1 MKPMSGFTRR
11 TATVEPRSRAF
22 SGSPAALRPAYGV
35 LLLALAVVAIP
46 RAHSQEID
54 RSPLAPPDTSSPR
67 ATLKSFRTNMEQ
79 AFRAYYEERE
89 FRFPD
94 SVAATIRAVACLDSS
109 QLPPVRVKRLA
120 TETALILNDVLDRV
134 PLPPDD
140 EIPDAQTMA
149 ELPSN
154 VPRVWRIPG
163 TEIEIARV
171 MAGRGAGKYLFSSRT
186 VARAREFYELARDLS
201 YRPGAMDG
209 LYERIVH
216 EPGPWISGPWFRA
229 LPDWAKRIVVGQSL
243 WKWIAMVATACVWL
257 LLVYLADRFT
267 RPKGGEPRYWLR
279 FFLAVAL
286 LPVTLAI
293 RRFYEFQLV
302 VVGPAYVAVDNIIVI
317 LFFVIGA
324 VAILNLGAA
333 IAATIIA
340 SPKIEKHSLDA
351 NLVSVGCRTVAWLCA
366 ILLLAKGAGDLGVP
380 LAAVITSLGVGG
392 IAFAL
397 AARPTLEN
405 LIAGVTLYLDKP
417 VRIGQFCQ
425 FEDVLGTVE
434 RIGLRSTR
442 IRRWGGNLLSIPNA
456 RFAEYQLD
464 NYNDARYIWIRERL
478 GLRYETSSE
487 QLCFFLAKMR
497 EMLFAHPKIVSP
509 RVRFIGFA
517 DDALTVEIVCYSDT
531 GVWAE
536 WHAIRE
542 DVFLRTMEVIEAAG
556 TSLAFPSKTIYYARD
571 EGLDEERR
579 RAAEQQVREWTEA
592 GELPFPD
599 MSEEQRE
606 ALAGT
611 LHFPPEG
618 SVAHKAESEKD

>member
-54 RSPLAPPDTSSPR
+54 STPLAPPDTSSPR

-324 VAILNLGAA
+324 VAILKFGAA

-340 SPKIEKHSLDA
+340 
-351 NLVSVGCRTVAWLCA
+351 
-366 ILLLAKGAGDLGVP
+366 
-380 LAAVITSLGVGG
+380 
-392 IAFAL
+392 
-397 AARPTLEN
+397 
-405 LIAGVTLYLDKP
+405 
-417 VRIGQFCQ
+417 
-425 FEDVLGTVE
+425 
-434 RIGLRSTR
+434 
-442 IRRWGGNLLSIPNA
+442 
-456 RFAEYQLD
+456 
-464 NYNDARYIWIRERL
+464 
-478 GLRYETSSE
+478 
-487 QLCFFLAKMR
+487 
-497 EMLFAHPKIVSP
+497 
-509 RVRFIGFA
+509 
-517 DDALTVEIVCYSDT
+517 
-531 GVWAE
+531 
-536 WHAIRE
+536 
-542 DVFLRTMEVIEAAG
+542 
-556 TSLAFPSKTIYYARD
+556 
-571 EGLDEERR
+571 
-579 RAAEQQVREWTEA
+579 
-592 GELPFPD
+592 
-599 MSEEQRE
+599 
-606 ALAGT
+606 
-611 LHFPPEG
+611 
-618 SVAHKAESEKD
+618 